1 MATWLMDK
9 QAVVEKAGLM
19 SQPKTA
25 LRLWGAVSLLFFF
38 LYFGVASVAQAEA
51 PPESLKPIL
60 LELRKWDQDPV
71 LIAAI
76 EAQNAKNV
84 SIEQIKQRDQQWM
97 ATSDVDDF
105 MAQLMKNEAAQRLLE
120 LESSQPYFL
129 EMFLTANQGENVAM
143 TNKTSDYWQGDEAKF
158 TEAKTPGQL
167 YVSDVEYDDSTLAY
181 LVQVSVPMLKNDQ
194 VIGVLVV
201 GINLD
206 ELP

>member
-1 MATWLMDK
+1 MAST
-9 QAVVEKAGLM
+9 
-19 SQPKTA
+19 
-25 LRLWGAVSLLFFF
+25 
-38 LYFGVASVAQAEA
+38 AQAEEA
-51 PPESLKPIL
+51 PESLKSVL
-60 LELRKWDQDPV
+60 LELHQWDQDPV

-76 EAQNAKNV
+76 EEQNAKNV
-84 SIEQIKQRDQQWM
+84 SIEQIKQRDHQWM

-105 MAQLMKNEAAQRLLE
+105 MNQLMNNEAAQHLFE

-158 TEAKTPGQL
+158 TQAQTPGQL
-167 YVSDVEYDDSTLAY
+167 YVSDVEYDDSTMTY
-181 LVQVSVPMLKNDQ
+181 LVQVSIPMLKNDQ

>member
-1 MATWLMDK
+1 MVIDT
-9 QAVVEKAGLM
+9 QVVFRLLTPVRLAFLLLGL
-19 SQPKTA
+19 S
-25 LRLWGAVSLLFFF
+25 GAWN
-38 LYFGVASVAQAEA
+38 AQAEEA
-51 PPESLKPIL
+51 PESLNPIL
-60 LELRKWDQDPV
+60 EALQKWDQDPV

-76 EAQNAKNV
+76 EAQNAQNV
-84 SIEQIKQRDQQWM
+84 SIEQIKQRDQKWM

-105 MAQLMKNEAAQRLLE
+105 MDQLMKNEAAQRLFE

-158 TEAKTPGQL
+158 IEAQTPGQL

-181 LVQVSVPMLKNDQ
+181 LVQVSIPMLKNDQ

-201 GINLD
+201 GIDLD

>member
-1 MATWLMDK
+1 MVTWSMNQEGWVNQSK
-9 QAVVEKAGLM
+9 VA
-19 SQPKTA
+19 S
-25 LRLWGAVSLLFFF
+25 RLWVSVSLFLF
-38 LYFGVASVAQAEA
+38 LLCLGMASTVQAEEV
-51 PPESLKPIL
+51 PESLKSVL
-60 LELRKWDQDPV
+60 LELQKWDQDPV

-76 EAQNAKNV
+76 EEQNAKNV

-105 MAQLMKNEAAQRLLE
+105 MKQLMNNKAAQHLLDV
-120 LESSQPYFL
+120 ESSQPYFL

-158 TEAKTPGQL
+158 IEAQTPGQL
-167 YVSDVEYDDSTLAY
+167 YVSDVEYDDSTMAY
-181 LVQVSVPMLKNDQ
+181 LVQVSIPMLKNDQ